1 MVDLDDAR
9 KQVGK
14 FIDYYNAERLHSS
27 LFFLTPEDFLFNR
40 VDAKLK
46 ERNKK
51 LLNAKSLRMKVHENV

>member
-1 MVDLDDAR
+1 MIDLDDAR
-9 KQVGK
+9 EQVGK
-14 FIDYYNAERLHSS
+14 FIDYYNTERLHSS

-51 LLNAKSLRMKVHENV
+51 LLNAKLLRMKVQDYA